1 MVTKGTNMQTIELRC
16 KNCGK
21 RLLKYSQASIQRY
34 KSPVKNCK
42 KCGTRYADPRCHEI
56 AIEGIPSDTF
66 SISSYVI
73 MMIIGALI
81 FCRGIQLFGK
91 YQIGIPNEI
100 QWILPCLFVIIGAVM
115 VVGSIVEI
123 ILIKT
128 GRKAVKYDKLRA
140 ESENRLSDK
149 RYVYILKDLGYK
161 IPEKYL

>member
-1 MVTKGTNMQTIELRC
+1 MKTIVLRC

-21 RLLKYSQASIQRY
+21 KLLTYSQASIQRY
-34 KSPVKNCK
+34 KSPVKSCK

-56 AIEGIPSDTF
+56 AVEGIPPDTF

-73 MMIIGALI
+73 IMIIGALI
-81 FCRGIQLFGK
+81 LYRGIHLFGT
-91 YQIGIPNEI
+91 YQLGVPDET
-100 QWILPCLFVIIGAVM
+100 QWLLPFLFVISGVIMAVA
-115 VVGSIVEI
+115 GIVEI

-140 ESENRLSDK
+140 ESENRLRDK
-149 RYVYILKDLGYK
+149 NYVYILQDLGYK